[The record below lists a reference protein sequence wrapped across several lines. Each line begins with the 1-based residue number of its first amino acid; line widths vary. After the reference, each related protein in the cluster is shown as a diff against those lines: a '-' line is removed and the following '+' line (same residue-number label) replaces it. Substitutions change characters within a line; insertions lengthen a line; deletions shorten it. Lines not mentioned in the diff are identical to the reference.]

1 MEFIAEPFLM
11 CCEERR
17 FVLSDKVIHIKD
29 LKYDKKNARIH
40 TEKGISTL
48 IDGLQEVGAGRSIL
62 IDKDNEI
69 VCGNGL
75 VESAAAAGFTKVRVI
90 ETDGTEV
97 IAVKRKDLVGKK
109 KQRMALLD
117 NRAAEF
123 SAWNT
128 DVLKDLLH
136 QDENSLKGLWGEEE
150 LTYLLEKE
158 QLDPDDPISPESANN
173 KPDEPQI
180 ERVILW
186 VPSEKHS
193 QFQLQIRELGERYGL
208 VDITDIVMQAVQTA
222 HDKEVMN

>member
-1 MEFIAEPFLM
+1 MGFIAEQFRTF
-11 CCEERR
+11 CEERR

-128 DVLKDLLH
+128 DVLKDILH
-136 QDENSLKGLWGEEE
+136 EDENSLKGLWGEDE

-158 QLDPDDPISPESANN
+158 QLNPNDPISPESEKN
-173 KPDEPQI
+173 KPQETPI

-186 VPSEKHS
+186 VPSDQHAD
-193 QFQLQIRELGERYGL
+193 FQAKIRALGDAYGQ
-208 VDITDIVMQAVQTA
+208 VDITEIVMTAVNRQY
-222 HDKEVMN
+222 DIER